1 MVRNAEQQ
9 ARYDAHFDEYGVY
22 PFDGLG
28 ENDPEPLILTD
39 EQVAQMEKVTLVNS
53 ALGYL
58 RKTDWYAMRKAD
70 SGEEIPEDVQ
80 TKRAQARL
88 DASL

>member
-1 MVRNAEQQ
+1 VARNAEQQ
-9 ARYDAHFDEYGVY
+9 ARYDAHFEEYGVY

-58 RKTDWYAMRKAD
+58 
-70 SGEEIPEDVQ
+70 
-80 TKRAQARL
+80 
-88 DASL
+88 